1 MALQSVGSQSLIKGR
16 QPKTECGIGQVSA
29 GPLSVVQ
36 YLSVVLVPF
45 KLLELAEW
53 LIQWTVDSSFLRQ
66 QVVMEE
72 RMKASGEN

>member
-1 MALQSVGSQSLIKGR
+1 MK
-16 QPKTECGIGQVSA
+16 VSA

-45 KLLELAEW
+45 KLLELAAW
-53 LIQWTVDSSFLRQ
+53 LIQWTVDSTFLGQ

-72 RMKASGEN
+72 RMKASEERIRVAGGENQNSFNLIVPTT